1 MPTFYSPAKVT
12 ITEGGGPGDLLL
24 LVVVAVLII
33 GSGVGADL
41 LEGLRIA
48 LIASGAAIG
57 ITAVAGLAALPVV
70 LRRNRGTTDT
80 AASLTGTLRSLEADR
95 ASALLERR
103 SRRAIAEAREQ
114 ARDEALAWALEQIAA
129 RGTVPAG
136 SAADHANALR
146 TVPAGRVIPGTVTPS
161 RRRA

>member
-41 LEGLRIA
+41 LEGLRVA
-48 LIASGAAIG
+48 LIVSGAAIG
-57 ITAVAGLAALPVV
+57 ITAAAGLAALPVV
-70 LRRNRGTTDT
+70 LLRTRGTTDT
-80 AASLTGTLRSLEADR
+80 AASLAGTLHSLEADR
-95 ASALLERR
+95 ANALLERR
-103 SRRAIAEAREQ
+103 SRRAITEAREQ

-129 RGTVPAG
+129 RTPQAATPPNLRAWPV
-136 SAADHANALR
+136 SATAK
-146 TVPAGRVIPGTVTPS
+146 PVIPGTIVPA